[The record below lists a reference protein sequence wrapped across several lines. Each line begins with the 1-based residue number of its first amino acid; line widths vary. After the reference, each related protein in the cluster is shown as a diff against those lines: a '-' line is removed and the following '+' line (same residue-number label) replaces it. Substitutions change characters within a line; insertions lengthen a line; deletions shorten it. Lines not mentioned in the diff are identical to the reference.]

1 MAKLTNLGSS
11 QGTFRLP
18 HRLTMTPEEIFEYS
32 TVPIDFKR
40 LRIYPTPSKELQH
53 STSHDGML
61 LGDLPLRIQ
70 LELWKAH
77 KAARQLDYT
86 QGTT

>member
-18 HRLTMTPEEIFEYS
+18 HRLTMTLEETFEYS

-40 LRIYPTPSKELQH
+40 LRIYPAPSKELQH

-77 KAARQLDYT
+77 KAARQFE
-86 QGTT
+86 